1 MPTPTHLPI
10 KEKKMD
16 TVETLVFAENGFPI
30 EDRLGKVKET
40 LEPIFNDLK
49 EKYWQEYEQAIER
62 GAKKVALKTISPYTM
77 KCELYRALAQF
88 KSIDNSIAN
97 EATAEQIMRLF
108 SDFLEL
114 VSWLNEFGTFIP
126 SKQIFSAFSGISPT
140 AYTYLMTDGDSEQ
153 KEAILA
159 VENFLVDMNMEAAS
173 QGMAKERTTEFRMK
187 ARGSA
192 GHGIRTA
199 TTVDDIVDNAKDVM
213 SQADYNRLL
222 GSVITQELLGEKKG

>member
-1 MPTPTHLPI
+1 MS
-10 KEKKMD
+10 EF
-16 TVETLVFAENGFPI
+16 ETLVFAENGFPL

-40 LEPIFNDLK
+40 LGALLYEKK
-49 EKYWQEYEQAIER
+49 ERFIAEYNEEKS
-62 GAKKVALKTISPYTM
+62 GGNKKAKMKEISPYTI
-77 KCELYRALAQF
+77 KCELYKALAQF

-126 SKQIFSAFSGISPT
+126 SKQIFSAFSGISAT
-140 AYTYLMTDGDSEQ
+140 AYTYLMTDGDDEQ
-153 KEAILA
+153 KQAIFTI
-159 VENFLVDMNMEAAS
+159 ENFLVDMNMEAAS
-173 QGMAKERTTEFRMK
+173 QGMAKERTTEFRLK

-199 TTVDDIVDNAKDVM
+199 TAVDDIVDNAKDVM
-213 SQADYNRLL
+213 SQAEYNRLL
-222 GSVITQELLGEKKG
+222 GNIVQQELLGNGKG

>member
-1 MPTPTHLPI
+1 MSEI
-10 KEKKMD
+10 
-16 TVETLVFAENGFPI
+16 ETMIYAENGFPI
-30 EDRLGKVKET
+30 EDRLGKVKEE
-40 LEPIFNDLK
+40 LEPIFNDLN
-49 EKYWQEYEQAIER
+49 EKYLADYEYKTSR
-62 GAKKVALKTISPYTM
+62 GAKKVVLQTISPYTM
-77 KCELYRALAQF
+77 KCELYRALSQF

-126 SKQIFSAFSGISPT
+126 SKQIFSAFSGISST

-159 VENFLVDMNMEAAS
+159 IENFLVDMNMEAATN
-173 QGMAKERTTEFRMK
+173 GLAKERTTEFRMK

>member
-1 MPTPTHLPI
+1 MSEI
-10 KEKKMD
+10 
-16 TVETLVFAENGFPI
+16 ETLVFAENGFPI
-30 EDRLGKVKET
+30 EDRLGKVKEA
-40 LEPIFNDLK
+40 LEPMFTDLK
-49 EKYWQEYEQAIER
+49 EKYWQEYLDMVER

-126 SKQIFSAFSGISPT
+126 SKQIFSAFSGISST
-140 AYTYLMTDGDSEQ
+140 AYTYLMTDGYDEQ
-153 KEAILA
+153 KEAMFAI
-159 VENFLVDMNMEAAS
+159 ENFLIDMNMEAATN
-173 QGMAKERTTEFRMK
+173 GLAKERTTEFRMK

-199 TTVDDIVDNAKDVM
+199 TAVDDIVDDAKDVM

-222 GSVITQELLGEKKG
+222 GSIVQQELLGNGKG

>member
-1 MPTPTHLPI
+1 MENI
-10 KEKKMD
+10 
-16 TVETLVFAENGFPI
+16 ETLVFAENGFPI
-30 EDRLGKVKET
+30 EDRLGKVKDA
-40 LEPIFNDLK
+40 LEPIFNDLN
-49 EKYWQEYEQAIER
+49 EKYLADYEYKISR
-62 GAKKVALKTISPYTM
+62 GAKKAVLQTISPYTM

-126 SKQIFSAFSGISPT
+126 SKQIFSAFSGISTT

-222 GSVITQELLGEKKG
+222 GSVITQELLGDKKG

>member
-1 MPTPTHLPI
+1 MS
-10 KEKKMD
+10 EF
-16 TVETLVFAENGFPI
+16 ETLVFAENGFPL
-30 EDRLGKVKET
+30 EDRLGKVKEA
-40 LEPIFNDLK
+40 LEPIFNDLN
-49 EKYWQEYEQAIER
+49 EKYLAEYEYKTSR
-62 GAKKVALKTISPYTM
+62 GAKKVVLQTISPYTM
-77 KCELYRALAQF
+77 KCELYRELAQF

-126 SKQIFSAFSGISPT
+126 SKQIFSAFSGISST

-153 KEAILA
+153 REAILA
-159 VENFLVDMNMEAAS
+159 IENFLVDMNMEAATN
-173 QGMAKERTTEFRMK
+173 GLAKERTTEFRMK

>member
-1 MPTPTHLPI
+1 MSEI
-10 KEKKMD
+10 
-16 TVETLVFAENGFPI
+16 ETLVFAENGFPI

-40 LEPIFNDLK
+40 LEPIFNDLN
-49 EKYWQEYEQAIER
+49 EKYLADYEYKTSR
-62 GAKKVALKTISPYTM
+62 GAKKVVLQTISPYTM

-140 AYTYLMTDGDSEQ
+140 AYTYLMADGTEEQ
-153 KEAILA
+153 REAISA

-222 GSVITQELLGEKKG
+222 GSVITQELLVEKKG

>member
-1 MPTPTHLPI
+1 MS
-10 KEKKMD
+10 EF
-16 TVETLVFAENGFPI
+16 ETLVFADNGFPI
-30 EDRLGKVKET
+30 EDRLGKVKEA
-40 LEPIFNDLK
+40 LEPIFNDLN
-49 EKYWQEYEQAIER
+49 EKYLADYEYKTSR
-62 GAKKVALKTISPYTM
+62 GAKKVVLQTISPYTM

-108 SDFLEL
+108 SEFLEL
-114 VSWLNEFGTFIP
+114 VSWLNEYGAFIP
-126 SKQIFSAFSGISPT
+126 SKQLFSAFTGISST

-153 KEAILA
+153 REAILA
-159 VENFLVDMNMEAAS
+159 VENFIVDMNMEAAS

>member
-1 MPTPTHLPI
+1 MSEI
-10 KEKKMD
+10 
-16 TVETLVFAENGFPI
+16 ETMIYAENGFPI
-30 EDRLGKVKET
+30 EDRLGKVKEL
-40 LEPIFNDLK
+40 LEGTFEAKK
-49 EKYWQEYEQAIER
+49 EQYLEEYAELVTR
-62 GAKKVALKTISPYTM
+62 GAKKAVPKVISPYTM

-126 SKQIFSAFSGISPT
+126 SKQIFSAFSGISST
-140 AYTYLMTDGDSEQ
+140 AYTYLMTDGDEEQ
-153 KEAILA
+153 KEAMFAI
-159 VENFLVDMNMEAAS
+159 ENFLIDMNMEAATN
-173 QGMAKERTTEFRMK
+173 GIAKERTTEFRLRAK
-187 ARGSA
+187 NA
-192 GHGIRTA
+192 GHGVRTS
-199 TTVDDIVDNAKDVM
+199 TVADDIIDKADDIM

>member
-1 MPTPTHLPI
+1 MSEIEML
-10 KEKKMD
+10 MFD
-16 TVETLVFAENGFPI
+16 ENGFPI
-30 EDRLGKVKET
+30 EDRLGKVKEA
-40 LEPIFNDLK
+40 LEPIFNDLN
-49 EKYWQEYEQAIER
+49 EKYLADYEYKTSR
-62 GAKKVALKTISPYTM
+62 GAKKVVLQTISPYTI

>member
-1 MPTPTHLPI
+1 MEI
-10 KEKKMD
+10 
-16 TVETLVFAENGFPI
+16 ETMIFAENGFPI
-30 EDRLGKVKET
+30 EDRLGKVKEL
-40 LEPIFNDLK
+40 LEGTFEAKK
-49 EKYWQEYEQAIER
+49 EQYLEEYAELVAR
-62 GAKKVALKTISPYTM
+62 GAKKATMKTISPYTM

-126 SKQIFSAFSGISPT
+126 SKQIFSAFSGISST
-140 AYTYLMTDGDSEQ
+140 AYTYLMTDGDDEQ
-153 KEAILA
+153 KEAMFAI
-159 VENFLVDMNMEAAS
+159 ENFLIDMNMEAATN
-173 QGMAKERTTEFRMK
+173 GIAKERTTEFRLRAK
-187 ARGSA
+187 NA
-192 GHGIRTA
+192 GHGVRTS
-199 TTVDDIVDNAKDVM
+199 TVADDIIDKADDIM

>member
-1 MPTPTHLPI
+1 M
-10 KEKKMD
+10 E
-16 TVETLVFAENGFPI
+16 TVETLIFDENGFPI
-30 EDRLGKVKET
+30 EDRLGKVKEA
-40 LEPIFNDLK
+40 LGEVFHEMQDKYSAEYLDL
-49 EKYWQEYEQAIER
+49 ISR
-62 GAKKVALKTISPYTM
+62 GAKKVTMKTISPYTM

-126 SKQIFSAFSGISPT
+126 SKQIFSAFSGISST
-140 AYTYLMTDGDSEQ
+140 AYTYLMTDGDDEQ
-153 KEAILA
+153 KEAMFAI
-159 VENFLVDMNMEAAS
+159 ENFLIDMNMEAATN
-173 QGMAKERTTEFRMK
+173 GIAKERTTEFRLRAK
-187 ARGSA
+187 NA
-192 GHGIRTA
+192 GHGVRTS
-199 TTVDDIVDNAKDVM
+199 TVADDIIDKADDIM

>member
-1 MPTPTHLPI
+1 MENI
-10 KEKKMD
+10 
-16 TVETLVFAENGFPI
+16 ETLVFDENGFPI
-30 EDRLGKVKET
+30 EDRLGKVKEA
-40 LEPIFNDLK
+40 LEPLFTNTQDK
-49 EKYWQEYEQAIER
+49 FWKEYEKQVEK
-62 GAKKVALKTISPYTM
+62 GMKKVNLRTISPYTM

-88 KSIDNSIAN
+88 KTIDNSIAN

-199 TTVDDIVDNAKDVM
+199 TTIDDIVDNAKDVM
-213 SQADYNRLL
+213 SQADYSRMLV
-222 GSVITQELLGEKKG
+222 GIVEKDLIEASKGN

>member
-1 MPTPTHLPI
+1 MENI
-10 KEKKMD
+10 
-16 TVETLVFAENGFPI
+16 ETMIYANNGFPI
-30 EDRLGKVKET
+30 EDRLGKVKEA
-40 LEPIFNDLK
+40 LEPIFNDLN
-49 EKYWQEYEQAIER
+49 EKYLADYEYKTSR
-62 GAKKVALKTISPYTM
+62 GAKKVVLQTISPYTM

-126 SKQIFSAFSGISPT
+126 SKQIFSAFSGISTT

-173 QGMAKERTTEFRMK
+173 QGMAKERTTEFRMR

-192 GHGIRTA
+192 GHSVRTA
-199 TTVDDIVDNAKDVM
+199 TAVDDIVEKASDVM

-222 GSVITQELLGEKKG
+222 GSIVAQDLIEGKKG

>member
-1 MPTPTHLPI
+1 MSDI
-10 KEKKMD
+10 
-16 TVETLVFAENGFPI
+16 ETLVFAENGFPI
-30 EDRLGKVKET
+30 EDRLGKVKEA
-40 LEPIFNDLK
+40 LEPIFNDLN
-49 EKYWQEYEQAIER
+49 EKYLADYEYKTSR
-62 GAKKVALKTISPYTM
+62 GAKKVVLQTISPYTM

-199 TTVDDIVDNAKDVM
+199 TTVDDIVDNAKVVM

>member
-1 MPTPTHLPI
+1 MLGIGEQTMS
-10 KEKKMD
+10 EF
-16 TVETLVFAENGFPI
+16 ETLVFAENGFPI
-30 EDRLGKVKET
+30 EDRLGKVKEA
-40 LEPIFNDLK
+40 LEPIFNDLN
-49 EKYWQEYEQAIER
+49 EKYLADYEHKTSR
-62 GAKKVALKTISPYTM
+62 GAKKVVLQTISPYTM

-126 SKQIFSAFSGISPT
+126 SKQIFSAFSGISST

-153 KEAILA
+153 REAILA
-159 VENFLVDMNMEAAS
+159 IENFLVDMNMEAATN
-173 QGMAKERTTEFRMK
+173 GLAKERTTEFRMK

>member
-1 MPTPTHLPI
+1 MS
-10 KEKKMD
+10 EF
-16 TVETLVFAENGFPI
+16 ETLVLAENGFPI
-30 EDRLGKVKET
+30 EDRLGKVKEA
-40 LEPIFNDLK
+40 LGDVFHELQD
-49 EKYWQEYEQAIER
+49 KYPAEYLGLISR
-62 GAKKVALKTISPYTM
+62 GAKKVTMKTISPYTM

-126 SKQIFSAFSGISPT
+126 SKQIFSAFSGISST

-199 TTVDDIVDNAKDVM
+199 TTVDDIVDSAKDVM

>member
-1 MPTPTHLPI
+1 MS
-10 KEKKMD
+10 EF
-16 TVETLVFAENGFPI
+16 ETLIFAENGFPI
-30 EDRLGKVKET
+30 EDRLGKVKDA
-40 LEPIFNDLK
+40 LEPIFNDLN
-49 EKYWQEYEQAIER
+49 EKYLADYEYKTSR
-62 GAKKVALKTISPYTM
+62 GAKKVVLQTISPYTM

-199 TTVDDIVDNAKDVM
+199 TTIDDIVDNAKDVM
-213 SQADYNRLL
+213 SQADYNRMLV
-222 GSVITQELLGEKKG
+222 GIVEKDLIEASKGN

>member
-1 MPTPTHLPI
+1 M
-10 KEKKMD
+10 E
-16 TVETLVFAENGFPI
+16 TVETLVFDENGFPI
-30 EDRLGKVKET
+30 EDRLGKVKEA
-40 LEPIFNDLK
+40 LGEVFHEMQDKYSAEYLDL
-49 EKYWQEYEQAIER
+49 ISR
-62 GAKKVALKTISPYTM
+62 GAKKVTMKTISPYTM

-126 SKQIFSAFSGISPT
+126 SKQIFSAFSGISST
-140 AYTYLMTDGDSEQ
+140 AYTYLMTDGDDEQ
-153 KEAILA
+153 KEAMFAI
-159 VENFLVDMNMEAAS
+159 ENFLIDMNMEAATN
-173 QGMAKERTTEFRMK
+173 GIAKERTTEFRLRAK
-187 ARGSA
+187 NA
-192 GHGIRTA
+192 GHGVRTS
-199 TTVDDIVDNAKDVM
+199 TVADDIIDKADDIM

>member
-1 MPTPTHLPI
+1 MN
-10 KEKKMD
+10 E
-16 TVETLVFAENGFPI
+16 VETMIFAENGFPI

-40 LEPIFNDLK
+40 LEPIFEGLR
-49 EKYWQEYEQAIER
+49 EKYLGEYYEAIQR
-62 GAKKVALKTISPYTM
+62 GAKKVVPKVISAYTM

-88 KSIDNSIAN
+88 KTIDNSIAN

-114 VSWLNEFGTFIP
+114 VSWLNEYGTFIP

-199 TTVDDIVDNAKDVM
+199 TIVDDVVDDAKNVM
-213 SQADYNRLL
+213 SQADYQRLL
-222 GSVITQELLGEKKG
+222 GSVITAELQAPKK

>member
-1 MPTPTHLPI
+1 MSEI
-10 KEKKMD
+10 
-16 TVETLVFAENGFPI
+16 ETLVFAENGFPI
-30 EDRLGKVKET
+30 EDRLGKVKKA
-40 LEPIFNDLK
+40 LEPIFNDLN
-49 EKYWQEYEQAIER
+49 EKYLADYEYKTSR
-62 GAKKVALKTISPYTM
+62 GAKKVVLQTISPYTM

-126 SKQIFSAFSGISPT
+126 SKQIFSAFSGISST

-153 KEAILA
+153 REAILA
-159 VENFLVDMNMEAAS
+159 IENFLVDMNMEAATN
-173 QGMAKERTTEFRMK
+173 GLAKERTTEFRMK

>member
-1 MPTPTHLPI
+1 MSEI
-10 KEKKMD
+10 
-16 TVETLVFAENGFPI
+16 ETLVFAENGFPI
-30 EDRLGKVKET
+30 EDRLGKVMET
-40 LEPIFNDLK
+40 LGAKFYELNDRYLAEYNTMI
-49 EKYWQEYEQAIER
+49 EK
-62 GAKKVALKTISPYTM
+62 GAKKPVLKTIQPYTI
-77 KCELYRALAQF
+77 KCELYKALARF
-88 KSIDNSIAN
+88 KAIDNTVAN
-97 EATAEQIMRLF
+97 ELTAEQIMTIF

-114 VSWLNEFGTFIP
+114 VSWLNEYGIFIP
-126 SKQIFSAFSGISPT
+126 SKQIFSAFSGITPT

-153 KEAILA
+153 REAILA
-159 VENFLVDMNMEAAS
+159 VENFLIDMNMEAAS

-199 TTVDDIVDNAKDVM
+199 TAVDDIVDDAKDVM

>member
-1 MPTPTHLPI
+1 M
-10 KEKKMD
+10 E
-16 TVETLVFAENGFPI
+16 TVETLIFAENGFPI
-30 EDRLGKVKET
+30 EDRLGKVKEL
-40 LEPIFNDLK
+40 LEGTFEAKK
-49 EKYWQEYEQAIER
+49 EQYLEEYAELVAR
-62 GAKKVALKTISPYTM
+62 GAKKATLKTISPYTM

-126 SKQIFSAFSGISPT
+126 SKQIFSAFSGISST
-140 AYTYLMTDGDSEQ
+140 AYTYLMTDGDEEQ
-153 KEAILA
+153 KEAMFAI
-159 VENFLVDMNMEAAS
+159 ENFLIDMNMEAATN
-173 QGMAKERTTEFRMK
+173 GIAKERTTEFRLRAK
-187 ARGSA
+187 NA
-192 GHGIRTA
+192 GHGVRTS
-199 TTVDDIVDNAKDVM
+199 TVADDIIDKADDIM

>member
-1 MPTPTHLPI
+1 MENI
-10 KEKKMD
+10 
-16 TVETLVFAENGFPI
+16 ETMIFAENGFPI
-30 EDRLGKVKET
+30 EDRLGKVKEA
-40 LEPIFNDLK
+40 LEPIFNDLN
-49 EKYWQEYEQAIER
+49 EKYLADYEYKTSR
-62 GAKKVALKTISPYTM
+62 GAKKVVLQTISPYTM

-108 SDFLEL
+108 SDFLDL

-199 TTVDDIVDNAKDVM
+199 TTIDDIVDNAKDVM
-213 SQADYNRLL
+213 SQADYNRMLV
-222 GSVITQELLGEKKG
+222 GIVEKDLIEASKG

>member
-1 MPTPTHLPI
+1 MM
-10 KEKKMD
+10 EC
-16 TVETLVFAENGFPI
+16 ETLIFAENGFPI
-30 EDRLGKVKET
+30 EDRLGKVKEA
-40 LEPIFNDLK
+40 LEPIFNDLN
-49 EKYWQEYEQAIER
+49 EKYLADYEYKTSR
-62 GAKKVALKTISPYTM
+62 GAKKVVLQTISPYTM

-126 SKQIFSAFSGISPT
+126 SKQLFSAFTGISST

-153 KEAILA
+153 REAILA
-159 VENFLVDMNMEAAS
+159 VENFIVDMNMEAAS

-222 GSVITQELLGEKKG
+222 GSIVAQDLIEGKKV

>member
-1 MPTPTHLPI
+1 MSEI
-10 KEKKMD
+10 
-16 TVETLVFAENGFPI
+16 ETMIYAENGFPI
-30 EDRLGKVKET
+30 EDRLGKVKEA
-40 LEPIFNDLK
+40 LEPIFNDLN
-49 EKYWQEYEQAIER
+49 EKYLADYEYKTSR
-62 GAKKVALKTISPYTM
+62 GAKKVVLQTISPYTM

-126 SKQIFSAFSGISPT
+126 SKQIFSAFSGISST

-153 KEAILA
+153 REAILA
-159 VENFLVDMNMEAAS
+159 IENFLVDMNMEAATN
-173 QGMAKERTTEFRMK
+173 GLAKERTTEFRMK

-213 SQADYNRLL
+213 SQADYSRLL

>member
-1 MPTPTHLPI
+1 MSEI
-10 KEKKMD
+10 
-16 TVETLVFAENGFPI
+16 ETLVFAENGFPI
-30 EDRLGKVKET
+30 EDRLGKVKEA
-40 LEPIFNDLK
+40 LEPIFNDLN
-49 EKYWQEYEQAIER
+49 EKYLADYEYKTSR
-62 GAKKVALKTISPYTM
+62 GAKKVVLQTISPYTM

-126 SKQIFSAFSGISPT
+126 SKQIFSAFSGISST

-153 KEAILA
+153 REAILA
-159 VENFLVDMNMEAAS
+159 VENFLVDMNMEAATN
-173 QGMAKERTTEFRMK
+173 GLAKERTTEFRMK

>member
-1 MPTPTHLPI
+1 MS
-10 KEKKMD
+10 EF
-16 TVETLVFAENGFPI
+16 ETLVFAENGFPI
-30 EDRLGKVKET
+30 EDRLGKVKEA
-40 LEPIFNDLK
+40 LEPMFTDLK
-49 EKYWQEYEQAIER
+49 EKYWQEYLDMVDR